1 MFIRKDKVN
10 DELVISIRG
19 DISEKSEEVFNQL
32 IESDLEPSF
41 VFDLG
46 KVQMINSIGVRAWIS
61 MTVKLKKRKSKVIY
75 RNCTSSIIDSVNLF
89 PDFADKQGIES
100 FFIPLTCSRCDHK
113 MEELVTPTDVK
124 NDSFETDET
133 CPTCNIKME
142 PAVDLEEYLSFIA
155 EN

>member
-19 DISEKSEEVFNQL
+19 DISEKSEELFNQL
-32 IESDLEPSF
+32 LESDLEPSF

-75 RNCTSSIIDSVNLF
+75 RNCTSTIIDSVNLF

-100 FFIPLTCSRCDHK
+100 FFIPLTCSKCDHK

-124 NDSFETDET
+124 NDSFEIDKT

-142 PAVDLEEYLSFIA
+142 PAVDLEEYLSFA
-155 EN
+155 TEN